1 MVDLGSF
8 GELSQGVAICWYVS
22 IVLFH
27 GITDRNK
34 PKTKGFARIQAALAE
49 ESTPVESEVLREAQV
64 VKQTRESDM
73 DLEPR
78 HHPSMNQSSPSL
90 MPNQD
95 LGDIPEDEI
104 MDIASGLSN
113 SFKQHALKNSKGK
126 DFWDNFTDES
136 GRTPPFGPMLPRHS
150 SSGISDD
157 LLLDSSAMS
166 TPSSGATQSNIF
178 GPTNESQARPSTPH
192 TGPTQAEIR
201 TKVNN
206 KRRRDDDFDVASFKR
221 RAVSPGMSVH
231 NSPIMPSP
239 MQRDHTPWGSRPP
252 SNGDGKSSNGG
263 LKRVGLQGMT
273 DTSENLMKMSIE

>member
-1 MVDLGSF
+1 M
-8 GELSQGVAICWYVS
+8 Q
-22 IVLFH
+22 
-27 GITDRNK
+27 
-34 PKTKGFARIQAALAE
+34 PKTKGFARIRAALAE
-49 ESTPVESEVLREAQV
+49 ESAPVETEVMREAQV
-64 VKQTRESDM
+64 VKQARESDM

-78 HHPSMNQSSPSL
+78 HHSITSQTSPKSI
-90 MPNQD
+90 PNQD
-95 LGDIPEDEI
+95 LGDIPEDDI

-113 SFKQHALKNSKGK
+113 SFKQHAMKNSKGK
-126 DFWDNFTDES
+126 DFWDNFSDDN
-136 GRTPPFGPMLPRHS
+136 GRTPPPGPLLPRHS

-157 LLLDSSAMS
+157 LLLDSSALS
-166 TPSSGATQSNIF
+166 TPSSGATQTNIF
-178 GPTNESQARPSTPH
+178 GPSQDTQPRPSTPH
-192 TGPTQAEIR
+192 AGPTQAEIR

-206 KRRRDDDFDVASFKR
+206 KRRRDDDFDIASFKR

-252 SNGDGKSSNGG
+252 SNGDGKASTGS